1 MDDELQLQCLPAPAA
16 VVNARPVLRMDD
28 VVVTVLAAWPL
39 CCEMFEGEGPVN
51 GPVPLIFAE
60 DPEAARTALD
70 REKDEF
76 GLDLNHFMKR
86 YDKKKIAKFTL

>member
-1 MDDELQLQCLPAPAA
+1 
-16 VVNARPVLRMDD
+16 MDD

-70 REKDEF
+70 LEKDEF
-76 GLDLNHFMKR
+76 GADLNHEKVGQE
-86 YDKKKIAKFTL
+86 KIDEYSKLELNQFLNGRIGSN